1 MKCHSCGIDMV
12 RQGVVGPRGGF
23 YPFRKPTIYKCPK
36 CKSIVEYAR
45 VEFTS
50 NPFAFKRRKY
60 EK

>member
-36 CKSIVEYAR
+36 CKSIVELTA
-45 VEFTS
+45 VGFTS
-50 NPFAFKRRKY
+50 NPFAFSQIKR
-60 EK
+60 